1 MEKIPYDLILE
12 IQRKVNIVDVI
23 GEYLPLEQKG
33 KNYFAI
39 CPFHDDHNPSMSVSP
54 EKQIYTCFVCGAS
67 GNVFNFV
74 MNYENISFSEA
85 VVKVATKAGI
95 NLDIKAKHKEVKQDD
110 KHIKFYQMFDITN
123 KYYQNNIKSV
133 YGKAATKYLHE
144 RNLDDDII
152 KEFEIGLS
160 MNDNNV
166 SKLLDKKGYDVND
179 LVDIGLCGKKG
190 NFIYDT
196 FRNRIIFPLYN
207 LTGQV
212 VGFSGRIYNGEDES
226 KYINSKESVIFKK
239 GTLLYNYH
247 RAASYARDKREIIVV
262 EGFMDVIRLYTI
274 GIKNVVAT
282 MGTAITKDH
291 AELIKKLSKNVVL
304 CFDGDKA
311 GKKATVSAIDALE
324 KIGITPK
331 IIRLEDD
338 LDPDEYVTRKG
349 KEAYLNHLNNA
360 MSTLEFKLD
369 NNKSTINFNDYGE
382 VSNYLND
389 ITSELRKIDDKI
401 VYELTVKK
409 ISKETGVDVETINNL
424 VSEVPKHEIKVITK
438 RKPLKKDKYNKAEE
452 YLVYYMLKKEDAII
466 LYQNNVSYLSNKLLS
481 DIAMEILEFYERN
494 HYVNVTDFTL
504 FLEDKTDL
512 INEVLRIDDL
522 NLPSDVSIQVI
533 EDYVKTIDEGLL
545 KQEIERIKD
554 KINNETNVA
563 KKVVLLEK
571 LRLLK
576 KKECK

>member
-369 NNKSTINFNDYGE
+369 NNKSTTNFNDYGE

>member
-382 VSNYLND
+382 VSNYLKD

-409 ISKETGVDVETINNL
+409 VSKETGVDVETINNL

>member
-291 AELIKKLSKNVVL
+291 AELIKKLSKNVIL

-382 VSNYLND
+382 VSNYLKD

>member
-95 NLDIKAKHKEVKQDD
+95 NLDIKTKHKEVKQDD

-382 VSNYLND
+382 VSNYLKD